1 MNLYPLT
8 PFEKALD
15 LILQHTPRLDAEEAA
30 FHTALGRVLA
40 QDVYATESL
49 PPFQASAMDGFAV
62 VADDP
67 AEWREI
73 VGDQW
78 AGPAE
83 TLTVSPGRAVRITT
97 GALLPPGADAVVPV
111 ENSREADGRVRFDRA
126 VKASDNVRPVGEDI
140 AAGQLALPAGAVIGP
155 AEIGLLASL
164 NRPRLTVYRRPVVA
178 VLSTGNEI
186 VEPGAP
192 ATPGQIRDSNRYT
205 IMAAVVQA
213 GGIPLSL
220 GIVPDDETAL
230 GDAFRRGLE
239 QADVFISS
247 GGVSMGERDLSRLL
261 IEAWGEVHFGQ
272 VKQKPGRPTI
282 FATVDRPEFSRRRLI
297 FGLPGFPVASLVSFE
312 NLVRP
317 ALRQMAGHTCL
328 FRPTVEARLT
338 HLIHRKGNR
347 VEFQRARLEWRDGAW
362 RATVTGQQTSGR
374 LLSLVGA
381 NALLRLPIG
390 VETHQPGDVVTAIRI
405 DQPEMSREKIDL
417 GG

>member
-15 LILQHTPRLDAEEAA
+15 LILQHTPRLEVEAVT
-30 FHTALGRVLA
+30 FHEALGCVLA
-40 QDVYATESL
+40 QDVYAAESL

-67 AEWREI
+67 AGWREI
-73 VGDQW
+73 AGDQW

-83 TLTVSPGRAVRITT
+83 ALAVSPGLAVRITT
-97 GALLPPGADAVVPV
+97 GAPLPPGADAVVPV
-111 ENSREADGRVRFDRA
+111 ENSQEADGRVRFDRT
-126 VKASDNVRPVGEDI
+126 VRVGDNVRPVGEDI
-140 AAGQLALPAGAVIGP
+140 AAGQLALPAGAVVGP
-155 AEIGLLASL
+155 AEIGLLASM
-164 NRPRLTVYRRPVVA
+164 NRSRVLVYRRPVVA

-192 ATPGQIRDSNRYT
+192 ATPGQIRDSNRYA

-220 GIVPDDETAL
+220 GIVPDEEPAL
-230 GDAFRRGLE
+230 RAAFRRGLE
-239 QADVFISS
+239 QADVLVSS
-247 GGVSMGERDLSRLL
+247 GGVSMGERDLSRAL
-261 IEAWGEVHFGQ
+261 IEAWGAVHFGQ
-272 VKQKPGRPTI
+272 VKQKPGRPTV
-282 FATVDRPEFSRRRLI
+282 FATVDRPEFPSRRLI

-317 ALRQMAGHTCL
+317 ALRQMAGHTRL

-338 HLIHRKGNR
+338 QPIHRKGNR
-347 VEFQRARLEWRDGAW
+347 VEFQRARIEWRDGEW
-362 RATVTGQQTSGR
+362 RAAVTGRQTSGR
-374 LLSLVGA
+374 LLSLAGA

-390 VETHQPGDVVTAIRI
+390 VKTYQPGDVVTAIRI
-405 DQPEMSREKIDL
+405 DQPEQ
-417 GG
+417 

>member
-15 LILQHTPRLDAEEAA
+15 LILQHTPRLDVEGMV
-30 FHTALGRVLA
+30 FHEALGCVLA
-40 QDVYATESL
+40 KDVHATEPI
-49 PPFQASAMDGFAV
+49 PPFRASAMDGFAV
-62 VADDP
+62 IAGDP
-67 AEWREI
+67 AEWRHI

-83 TLTVSPGRAVRITT
+83 ALTVSPGRTARITT
-97 GALLPPGADAVVPV
+97 GAPLPPGADAVVPV
-111 ENSREADGRVRFDRA
+111 ENSQEANGRVRFDRA
-126 VKASDNVRPVGEDI
+126 VKPGDNVRPVGEDI
-140 AAGQLALPAGAVIGP
+140 AAGQLALPAETVIGP
-155 AEIGLLASL
+155 AEIGLLASMNHL
-164 NRPRLTVYRRPVVA
+164 RVTVYRRPVVA

-192 ATPGQIRDSNRYT
+192 IVSGQIRDSNRYT
-205 IMAAVVQA
+205 IMSSVVQA

-220 GIVPDDETAL
+220 GIVPDEEAAL
-230 GDAFRRGLE
+230 RAAFRRGLE

-247 GGVSMGERDLSRLL
+247 GGVSMGERDLSRIL
-261 IEAWGEVHFGQ
+261 IEEWGTVYFGQ
-272 VKQKPGRPTI
+272 VKQKPGRPTV
-282 FATVDRPEFSRRRLI
+282 FATVDRPEFASRRLI

-338 HLIHRKGNR
+338 HSIRRKGNR
-347 VEFQRARLEWRDGAW
+347 VEFQRARIERRDGEW
-362 RATVTGQQTSGR
+362 HATVTGRQTSGR
-374 LLSLVGA
+374 LLSLAGA

-390 VETHQPGDVVTAIRI
+390 AKQLEPGDTVLAIRI
-405 DQPEMSREKIDL
+405 DQPEQ
-417 GG
+417 